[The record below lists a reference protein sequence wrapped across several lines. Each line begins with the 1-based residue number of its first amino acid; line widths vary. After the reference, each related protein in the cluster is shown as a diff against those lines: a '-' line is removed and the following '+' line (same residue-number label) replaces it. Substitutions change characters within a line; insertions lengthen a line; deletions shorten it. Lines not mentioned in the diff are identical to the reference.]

1 MTSIKP
7 PGVRSAYKDSAVS
20 TNNGRTVMP
29 VKTLTNFLD
38 DNKVKYVTIRHSI
51 AYTTQQIAESAHI
64 PGDEMAK
71 TVMVKLDG
79 RLAMA
84 VLRGTDKVD
93 VDLLRG
99 AAGAK
104 DAELAGEVQFQGKFP
119 GVELGAMPPFGNLYD
134 MPVYVD
140 EGLTRDERIAFNAG
154 SHSELIQL
162 NYADFERLVKPTV
175 ANFSLG

>member
-1 MTSIKP
+1 MPIK
-7 PGVRSAYKDSAVS
+7 ALK
-20 TNNGRTVMP
+20 
-29 VKTLTNFLD
+29 KFLD

-51 AYTTQQIAESAHI
+51 AYTAQQIAESAHI

-71 TVMVKLDG
+71 TVIVKLDG
-79 RLAMA
+79 RLVMA

-93 VDLLRG
+93 IDLLRG

-119 GVELGAMPPFGNLYD
+119 GVEVGAMPPFGNLYD
-134 MPVYVD
+134 MPVYVE

-162 NYADFERLVKPTV
+162 NYADFERLVNPTV

>member
-1 MTSIKP
+1 
-7 PGVRSAYKDSAVS
+7 
-20 TNNGRTVMP
+20 MP
-29 VKTLTNFLD
+29 VKTLTTFLD

-51 AYTTQQIAESAHI
+51 AYTAQQIAESAHI
-64 PGDEMAK
+64 PGNEMAK
-71 TVMVKLDG
+71 TVMVKLDD

-84 VLRGTDKVD
+84 VLRSTDKVD

-99 AAGAK
+99 AAGSTK
-104 DAELAGEVQFQGKFP
+104 AELATEVQFQGMFP

-134 MPVYVD
+134 MAVYVD
-140 EGLTRDERIAFNAG
+140 EGLTRDQRIAFNAG

-162 NYADFERLVKPTV
+162 DYADFERLVQPTV

>member
-1 MTSIKP
+1 
-7 PGVRSAYKDSAVS
+7 
-20 TNNGRTVMP
+20 MP
-29 VKTLTNFLD
+29 VKTLTKFLD

-51 AYTTQQIAESAHI
+51 AYTAQQVAESAHI
-64 PGDEMAK
+64 PGDEIAK

-79 RLAMA
+79 RMAMA

-93 VDLLRG
+93 IDLLRG
-99 AAGAK
+99 AADAK
-104 DAELAGEVQFQGKFP
+104 TAELATEVQFQGMFP

-140 EGLTRDERIAFNAG
+140 EGLTQDRRIAFNAG

-162 NYADFERLVKPTV
+162 DYADFERLVKPMV
-175 ANFSLG
+175 ANFSLD

>member
-1 MTSIKP
+1 
-7 PGVRSAYKDSAVS
+7 
-20 TNNGRTVMP
+20 MP
-29 VKTLTNFLD
+29 VKTLTKYLD
-38 DNKVKYVTIRHSI
+38 DNEVKYLTVRHSI
-51 AYTTQQIAESAHI
+51 AYTAQQIAESAHI

-71 TVMVKLDG
+71 TVMVTLDG

-93 VDLLRG
+93 IDLLRS
-99 AAGAK
+99 AAHAR
-104 DAELAGEVQFQGKFP
+104 DAALAGEVQFQGRFP
-119 GVELGAMPPFGNLYD
+119 GVEVGAMPPFGNLYD